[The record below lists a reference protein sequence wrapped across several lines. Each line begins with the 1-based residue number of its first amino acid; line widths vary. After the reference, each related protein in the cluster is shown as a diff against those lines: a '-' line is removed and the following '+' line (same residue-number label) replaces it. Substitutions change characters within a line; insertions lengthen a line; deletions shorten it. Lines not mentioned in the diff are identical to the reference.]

1 MLDKTL
7 PHTMAE
13 FKFVDEEKEEYQFK
27 FLESII
33 PNAEMSEYILN

>member
-13 FKFVDEEKEEYQFK
+13 FMFVDEEKEEYIFK
-27 FLESII
+27 FLESIMLD
-33 PNAEMSEYILN
+33 AEMSEYILN